1 MLLLHLLWDVARR
14 ELFQVLD
21 RGGVGILVQ
30 FAAVHQHIDVAAVK
44 PSVGLNFVFI
54 IVVAIHRFL
63 VEALVIGITFLV
75 VVLLLVI

>member
-54 IVVAIHRFL
+54 VVAIHRFL